1 MDYFVWLSFY
11 IQRLDRNEHFGFRMI
26 RHSRKQIK
34 KGGGKKKIESK
45 IGSSEIRKKGDR
57 IEKGVSKREIK

>member
-1 MDYFVWLSFY
+1 MDYFVRLSFY

-34 KGGGKKKIESK
+34 KGGEKKKN
-45 IGSSEIRKKGDR
+45 R
-57 IEKGVSKREIK
+57 IENRIKRNP

>member
-1 MDYFVWLSFY
+1 
-11 IQRLDRNEHFGFRMI
+11 MI

-57 IEKGVSKREIK
+57 TIEKGVSKREIK